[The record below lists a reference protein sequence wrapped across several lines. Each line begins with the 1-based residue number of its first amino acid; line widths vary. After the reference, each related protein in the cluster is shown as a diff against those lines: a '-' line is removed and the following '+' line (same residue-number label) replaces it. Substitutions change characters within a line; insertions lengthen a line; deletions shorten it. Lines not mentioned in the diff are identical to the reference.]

1 MLVACKERCK
11 RAAHEEVCVEEND
24 MTDEEK
30 EQMAYYGVTAVQET
44 VYLFNGAKY
53 RDLKDALNYAE
64 LLAKREKRI
73 ASIASN

>member
-1 MLVACKERCK
+1 
-11 RAAHEEVCVEEND
+11 